1 MTWTDA
7 RIAQL
12 ARLWAEGQSA
22 SKIAEALGG
31 VSRSAVLG
39 KLLRLNLLGSRAC
52 ASAPRRYEG
61 PVEGARAGEAAR
73 LDAGIARA
81 ACLAAGPP
89 SPPRSPWREAAFAP
103 LRGAEPRPWL
113 SREAGECA
121 FPVGGDGAE
130 LLSCCVPTRRRSAYC
145 EAHHRVVFKA
155 VSPSARAAEQRRW
168 ADTVERWAA

>member
-22 SKIAEALGG
+22 SRIAEALGG

-39 KLLRLNLLGSRAC
+39 KLLRLNLLGSRAS

-61 PVEGARAGEAAR
+61 RLGAGSPRDATRAEGASQQP
-73 LDAGIARA
+73 
-81 ACLAAGPP
+81 ACERAGPP
-89 SPPRSPWREAAFAP
+89 SPPRSPWCEAAFEP
-103 LRGAEPRPWL
+103 LGDVTPRHWL

-130 LLSCCVPTRRRSAYC
+130 LLSCCAPARSRSAYC
-145 EAHHRVVFKA
+145 GAHHRVVFKSVA
-155 VSPSARAAEQRRW
+155 PSARAAEQRRW
-168 ADTVERWAA
+168 AEAVERWAA